1 MQEQN
6 PPNMGEAVSGSSVI
20 QILLDQRRK
29 LAAEINRIDRMLA
42 REGVDIRHAQ
52 FQVEQTATTQ
62 SGRPRNTITKV
73 DALLNVLKSAKRPLS
88 QKELVVGIQNLG
100 YVFASRNP
108 TNTLTPL
115 LYGDKK
121 LSAVK
126 KIAAG
131 FILAEREKEFLRGAE
146 PRS

>member
-1 MQEQN
+1 MQEPN
-6 PPNMGEAVSGSSVI
+6 PPNMSEEVSGSSVI

-42 REGVDIRHAQ
+42 REGVDIRHLQ
-52 FQVEQTATTQ
+52 FRVEPTATTQ